1 MTMHRRDGL
10 KQLSQ
15 LAVQALALTPLASWA
30 ATPGGAQP
38 GSATGVAPGQ
48 ARQPESPRDAPR
60 TGTSSVTL
68 ATIDPRRT
76 LRFPRDFGAHPDAR
90 TEWWYLTGCLRP
102 ADAASAS
109 TSSTPG
115 WGFQLTFFRSRT
127 GLGASSR
134 SAFAPQQLVLAH
146 AALTDVRGGRLWHAQ
161 QVARAGFGV
170 VHASEADT
178 DVRLRQW
185 SLQRGP
191 GQVPTSPHGAPSSL
205 YQGQVSTPDF
215 KLSLQARSTQPVL
228 LQGQQG
234 HSRKGPQL
242 AQASHYYSQPQ
253 LAVQATLQPPS
264 ASTGASPAPPL
275 ALTGLAWL
283 DHEWSESVL
292 DAQAVGWDWIGMN
305 LDDGSSLMAFRIRDR
320 QGRALWA
327 GGGWRDAAGTTR
339 ALSPDEV
346 RWTPLGETW
355 PSPRTGARYPVAWQL
370 DAAGQRWQVRAL
382 VPDQELDTRGSTGTA
397 YWEGLSAL
405 HNAQGQRVGW
415 GYLEMTGYAGAL
427 SL

>member
-15 LAVQALALTPLASWA
+15 LALQAMAWAPVVSWA
-30 ATPGGAQP
+30 APGTPAR
-38 GSATGVAPGQ
+38 SAAPNGAPGL
-48 ARQPESPRDAPR
+48 
-60 TGTSSVTL
+60 GTPPAEL

-90 TEWWYLTGCLRP
+90 TEWWYLTGWLRAP
-102 ADAASAS
+102 GAAAA
-109 TSSTPG
+109 PEDPPD

-127 GLGASSR
+127 GLGAGSR

-170 VHASEADT
+170 VQASEADT

-185 SLQRGP
+185 SLQRAALPVGGTAP
-191 GQVPTSPHGAPSSL
+191 AQKGAVASGAPGSL
-205 YQGQVSTPDF
+205 YQGQVTTPDF
-215 KLSLQARSTQPVL
+215 SLSLQARSTQPPL

-253 LAVQATLQPPS
+253 LAVRATLQPPS
-264 ASTGASPAPPL
+264 ASTGASSTQPL
-275 ALTGLAWL
+275 KLIGQAWL

-327 GGGWRDAAGTTR
+327 GGSWRDAAGGTR

-346 RWTPLGETW
+346 RWTPQGQTW
-355 PSPRTGARYPVAWQL
+355 PSLRTGARYPVAWQL

-397 YWEGLSAL
+397 YWEGLSGL

>member
-1 MTMHRRDGL
+1 MTMHRREGL
-10 KQLSQ
+10 KHLSQ
-15 LAVQALALTPLASWA
+15 LALQALAW
-30 ATPGGAQP
+30 TPGMTRAARPQGQRADADQ
-38 GSATGVAPGQ
+38 GGGQDLAPI
-48 ARQPESPRDAPR
+48 DA
-60 TGTSSVTL
+60 
-68 ATIDPRRT
+68 RRT
-76 LRFPRDFGAHPDAR
+76 LAFPRDFGAHPDAR
-90 TEWWYLTGCLRP
+90 TEWWYLTGWLRAP
-102 ADAASAS
+102 AATAASAS
-109 TSSTPG
+109 ASAAPE

-127 GLGASSR
+127 GLGAGSR

-146 AALTDVRGGRLWHAQ
+146 AALTDVRAGRLWHAQ

-191 GQVPTSPHGAPSSL
+191 EQGAAHRGGAATASASSAPGSL
-205 YQGQVSTPDF
+205 YQGHVSTPDF
-215 KLSLQARSTQPVL
+215 SLRLQARSTQPVL
-228 LQGQQG
+228 LQGKHG

-264 ASTGASPAPPL
+264 GAGGAPRQ
-275 ALTGLAWL
+275 ALKLSGQAWL

-320 QGRALWA
+320 QGRSMWA
-327 GGGWRDAAGTTR
+327 GGSWRDASGTTR
-339 ALSPDEV
+339 ALLPDEV
-346 RWTPLGETW
+346 RWSTLGATW

-382 VPDQELDTRGSTGTA
+382 VHDQELDTRSSTGTA
-397 YWEGLSAL
+397 YWEGLSSL